1 MNYFTKAFFFITNP
15 LLALAKNESSVLAF
29 VYLCANRDL
38 EILCRN
44 TLFLSNNI
52 VIYHDKF
59 RISIVMKV
67 ETDIITKIAVRSH
80 WIR

>member
-1 MNYFTKAFFFITNP
+1 
-15 LLALAKNESSVLAF
+15 LAF